1 MKSRSGRV
9 LVAGIYLSSE
19 ANNIEHIVAELSSS
33 RQWET
38 IQKWIGIGSEPVSK
52 EVKKVTS
59 ATIREGLPK
68 FVLLNRILGQ
78 EDLDRYEYILI
89 SDDDIALPGSFLD
102 TYLDFVGRHD
112 FALAQPART
121 HNSYIDHP
129 FVEQLDGLD
138 ARRTRFVEIGPFV
151 SIRHDAYTVLL
162 PFDEG
167 AHMGWGF
174 DFVWPWLVEQQGLR
188 MGIIDATPVEHSMRK
203 PVKNYQYD
211 DAHRSMKE
219 YLARNHGLSKGEAF
233 TILESYA

>member
-1 MKSRSGRV
+1 MKNRSGRI

-19 ANNIEHIVAELSSS
+19 ANNIEHIVAEFNSSHH
-33 RQWET
+33 WET
-38 IQKWIGIGSEPVSK
+38 VQKWIGIGSDPVSK
-52 EVKKVTS
+52 EVKNVTS
-59 ATIREGLPK
+59 ATLREGVPK
-68 FVLLNRILGQ
+68 FILLNRILGQ
-78 EDLDRYEYILI
+78 EDLDGYEYVLI
-89 SDDDIALPGSFLD
+89 SDDDIALPGGFLD
-102 TYLDFVGRHD
+102 SYLDFVGIYD

-151 SIRHDAYTVLL
+151 SIRHDAYKVLL

-174 DFVWPWLVEQQGLR
+174 DFVWPSLVEQHGLR

-211 DAHRSMKE
+211 DANRSMKE
-219 YLARNHGLSKGEAF
+219 FLARKHGLSKDEAF
-233 TILESYA
+233 RIIESYT